1 MGARFRLKAG
11 FDASR
16 FGPRARVVIRAMKH
30 YGVIV
35 ADNGSDWYFQ
45 GTVDP
50 RWTYSFVD
58 QLKRIP
64 AKAFQA
70 VDERACRVAPNSGR
84 RSRTARGAPRPDER
98 ACSPARRP

>member
-11 FDASR
+11 FDTSHYSAD
-16 FGPRARVVIRAMKH
+16 AKVVIEAMKH
-30 YGVIV
+30 YGLIV

-50 RWTYSFVD
+50 RWTNNVLD

-70 VDERACRVAPNSGR
+70 VDERECRVAPNSGAFA
-84 RSRTARGAPRPDER
+84 TGPGCPAP
-98 ACSPARRP
+98 

>member
-1 MGARFRLKAG
+1 
-11 FDASR
+11 
-16 FGPRARVVIRAMKH
+16 MKH
-30 YGVIV
+30 YGLIV

-64 AKAFQA
+64 GKAFQA
-70 VDERACRVAPNSGR
+70 VDERACRVAPDSGAFA
-84 RSRTARGAPRPDER
+84 TGP
-98 ACSPARRP
+98 ACPAA